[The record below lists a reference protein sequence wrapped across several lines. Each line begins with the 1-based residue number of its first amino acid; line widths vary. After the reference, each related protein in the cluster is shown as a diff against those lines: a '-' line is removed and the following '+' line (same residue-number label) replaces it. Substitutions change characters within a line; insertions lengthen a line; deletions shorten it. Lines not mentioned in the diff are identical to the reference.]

1 MSRQPS
7 IKQLSQAVDM
17 YLASRKA
24 PPRSTR
30 GGVSDFGGVLASLP
44 RSARGGAMCGGA
56 ACCKQCG
63 GYLSG
68 GVNTPPPTT
77 APKELPRP
85 TTRQLNRMLARNRDF
100 LQPANESEPQ
110 EQRQL
115 QPQPSPLDGL
125 TREQMAERLRQQ
137 LEQRRQGQ
145 NQGAGLD
152 LQPRPKR
159 GGELTVP
166 RRVQPANSFFGAGVS
181 GGRMRRLAGM
191 GVSGGAGGSSWV
203 QHVKRVA
210 AQEGIS
216 YKDALKVASE
226 SYRGGAACGGAFM
239 GTMSDPVG
247 DRHL

>member
-24 PPRSTR
+24 K
-30 GGVSDFGGVLASLP
+30 GGVSDYGGAMS
-44 RSARGGAMCGGA
+44 GGAMCGGA
-56 ACCKQCG
+56 VCCKQCG
-63 GYLSG
+63 GSIFQRSWWDKRFNPGKYDAEQKAKRL
-68 GVNTPPPTT
+68 
-77 APKELPRP
+77 
-85 TTRQLNRMLARNRDF
+85 
-100 LQPANESEPQ
+100 ESELAAEKSAAEKERERISVQ
-110 EQRQL
+110 EQMRRKI
-115 QPQPSPLDGL
+115 LD
-125 TREQMAERLRQQ
+125 
-137 LEQRRQGQ
+137 EQRYVKGRGGSI
-145 NQGAGLD
+145 N

-166 RRVQPANSFFGAGVS
+166 RQVQPANSFFGSGVS

-191 GVSGGAGGSSWV
+191 GVSGGAGGSTWV

-226 SYRGGAACGGAFM
+226 SYRGGAMCGGAFM